1 MPRCYSG
8 TVPADPIPATLRMQS
23 NERDWQ
29 LGRRVAIASVA
40 VSAALALANIAVG
53 HVANSTSVLA
63 AGLEFAGDVVASLLV
78 LFGMMVAARPA
89 DSDHPYGHG
98 RAEIL
103 TALAVGTI
111 LLLAGIGIS
120 FRSLQKIDEIHP
132 APPLWAVWPLV
143 GAIVARAGMAAV
155 KFRVGKRIQSSA
167 LAADAWN
174 DLVDIISAFAALT
187 ALGLSLADPDRF
199 RAADHYGGFA
209 VGLFVIIT
217 GLRVLRESSLE
228 LMDTM
233 PAGEQIAQIRA
244 HAAGVPGVVAI
255 EKCFA
260 RKTGLQYHVDLHVE
274 VDPHIT
280 VQASHEIASDVRAD
294 LRAKLP
300 WVADVLVHI
309 EPAGGDA
316 TLP

>member
-1 MPRCYSG
+1 M
-8 TVPADPIPATLRMQS
+8 PADPIPATLRIQS
-23 NERDWQ
+23 NEADWQ

-40 VSAALALANIAVG
+40 VSAVLALANIAVG
-53 HVANSTSVLA
+53 YVANSTSVLA

-89 DSDHPYGHG
+89 DSNHPYGHG

-111 LLLAGIGIS
+111 LFLAGIGIS

-132 APPLWAVWPLV
+132 APPLWALWPLV
-143 GAIVARAGMAAV
+143 GAIVARAGMAAL

-187 ALGLSLADPDRF
+187 ALGLSLADSDRF

-209 VGLFVIIT
+209 VGFFVIIT

-233 PAGEQIAQIRA
+233 PDGEQIAQIRA
-244 HAAGVPGVVAI
+244 HAVGVPGVVAI
-255 EKCFA
+255 EKCYA

-280 VQASHEIASDVRAD
+280 VQASHEIASEVRAH

-309 EPAGGDA
+309 EPAGGA
-316 TLP
+316 MLP

>member
-1 MPRCYSG
+1 M
-8 TVPADPIPATLRMQS
+8 PADPMPVDLRLQS
-23 NERDWQ
+23 NEADWQ

-40 VSAALALANIAVG
+40 VSAALAAANIAVG
-53 HVANSTSVLA
+53 YITHSTSVLA

-89 DSDHPYGHG
+89 DSNHPYGHG

-103 TALAVGTI
+103 TALAVGII
-111 LLLAGIGIS
+111 LFLVGIGIS
-120 FRSLQKIDEIHP
+120 VRSLQRIDEIHP
-132 APPLWAVWPLV
+132 LPPLWAIWPLV
-143 GAIVARAGMAAV
+143 LAIVTRTGMATL

-167 LAADAWN
+167 LSADAWN
-174 DLVDIISAFAALT
+174 DLVDILSAFAALT
-187 ALGLSLADPDRF
+187 ALGLSLADPEQF
-199 RAADHYGGFA
+199 RSADHYGGFA

-217 GLRVLRESSLE
+217 GLRVLRESALE

-233 PAGEQIAQIRA
+233 PDRKLIESIRERA
-244 HAAGVPGVVAI
+244 IMVPGVIAI

-274 VDPHIT
+274 VNPLIT
-280 VQASHEIASDVRAD
+280 VQASHEIASAVRTHS
-294 LRAKLP
+294 RQGLP

-309 EPAGGDA
+309 EPARNA
-316 TLP
+316 SSSPPPQALQR

>member
-1 MPRCYSG
+1 
-8 TVPADPIPATLRMQS
+8 MQS
-23 NERDWQ
+23 NEADWQ

-120 FRSLQKIDEIHP
+120 FRSLQKIDEVHP

-143 GAIVARAGMAAV
+143 GAIVARAGMAAL

-309 EPAGGDA
+309 EPAGGGA
-316 TLP
+316 MLP

>member
-1 MPRCYSG
+1 MPMPNSPS
-8 TVPADPIPATLRMQS
+8 PAGLAPRS
-23 NERDWQ
+23 NEGDWQ
-29 LGRRVAIASVA
+29 LGRRVAVVSVA

-53 HVANSTSVLA
+53 YIAHSTSVLA

-78 LFGMMVAARPA
+78 LFGMVVAARPA
-89 DSDHPYGHG
+89 DSNHPYGHG

-111 LLLAGIGIS
+111 LFLAGIGIS
-120 FRSLQKIDEIHP
+120 FRSLQKLDEIHP
-132 APPLWAVWPLV
+132 QPPLWALSPLIA
-143 GAIVARAGMAAV
+143 AIVARGAMAAI
-155 KFRVGKRIQSSA
+155 KFRIGKRIQSSA
-167 LAADAWN
+167 LSADAWN
-174 DLVDIISAFAALT
+174 DLVDILSAVAAVT
-187 ALGLSLADPDRF
+187 ALGLSLAEPDRF

-217 GLRVLRESSLE
+217 ALRVLRDSSLE

-233 PAGEQIAQIRA
+233 PASDQIEVIRA
-244 HAAGVPGVVAI
+244 HAVAVPGVLGI

-274 VDPHIT
+274 VDSQIT
-280 VQASHEIASDVRAD
+280 VQASHEIASEVRAH
-294 LRAKLP
+294 LRDSLP

-309 EPAGGDA
+309 EPAGLARDS
-316 TLP
+316 